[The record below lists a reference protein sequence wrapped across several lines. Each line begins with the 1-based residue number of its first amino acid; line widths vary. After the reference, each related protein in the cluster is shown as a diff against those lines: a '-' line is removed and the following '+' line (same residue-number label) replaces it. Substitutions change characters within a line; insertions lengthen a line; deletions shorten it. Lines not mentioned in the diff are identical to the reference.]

1 MYVHVERLWYLWK
14 NSTHKWTYNNNNK
27 QSRNS
32 TLRRTERNTRP
43 TSSLGRIKVATVQI
57 VRDSSF
63 RYECYECRGRCCCCP
78 TLLRSMCITQP
89 IRWILWNIFFFVF
102 VLKCFF
108 LLSLS
113 LLYVCIVHCLSIVFA
128 SHFVCFFSRSSIY
141 VSPFFVCFLRSLLL
155 AIFLTFFQFH
165 FNKTTQYENSL
176 VLRRSLR
183 QERMLIY
190 LHRL

>member
-1 MYVHVERLWYLWK
+1 MYVHVKRLWYLWK

-63 RYECYECRGRCCCCP
+63 RYECYECRGCCCCCP

-89 IRWILWNIFFFVF
+89 IRWILWIIFFFVF
-102 VLKCFF
+102 VLKYFF

-128 SHFVCFFSRSSIY
+128 SHFFVCFFLALRSTFHHFSFAY
-141 VSPFFVCFLRSLLL
+141 YALFFSQYFLPFFNFISTKQHNTKILWCCAVVYGKSAC
-155 AIFLTFFQFH
+155 
-165 FNKTTQYENSL
+165 
-176 VLRRSLR
+176 
-183 QERMLIY
+183 
-190 LHRL
+190 